1 MSEQTESI
9 GKLAMALAKA
19 QAKILGAVKD
29 SKNPFFKSSY
39 ADLAS
44 VIESIR
50 LPLAENELAYI
61 QTTDV
66 DDTGVTGVTVVTTLA
81 HSSGE
86 WIRGRLKM
94 LPKDMSPQGF
104 GSAITYA
111 RRYALAA
118 IVGVAQVDDDG
129 NAASQP
135 DKRTDPRPDGWDKQD
150 TKAVNEATKRI
161 LDAVNNG
168 HDVVE
173 VWNEYKD
180 DHAFATAVFSGLPKQ
195 VKDFIRDEVKKAS

>member
-1 MSEQTESI
+1 M
-9 GKLAMALAKA
+9 
-19 QAKILGAVKD
+19 
-29 SKNPFFKSSY
+29 
-39 ADLAS
+39 
-44 VIESIR
+44 
-50 LPLAENELAYI
+50 AENELSYI

-66 DDTGVTGVTVVTTLA
+66 DDTGVTVVTTLA

-118 IVGVAQVDDDG
+118 IAGVAQIDDDG

-135 DKRTDPRPDGWDKQD
+135 DKRTDPRPEGWDKQD
-150 TKAVNEATKRI
+150 TKAVNEAIKRI

-173 VWNEYKD
+173 VWNEYKE
-180 DHAFATAVFSGLPKQ
+180 DHAFATAVFAGLPKQ